1 MAAETIDME
10 IDAVS
15 CCFLCLFSVYNFFVQ
30 TTVVMAIVVDMAEAV
45 MMIDAVVVSMI
56 VVVVMMIVAVDMT
69 IDAVADMMIDAVV
82 ADSIET
88 AVMVAVEIG
97 MMTDAV
103 MMIDGTM
110 TDVITIGMTHI
121 RMVGEDTTEG
131 ATGQTTTLVQ

>member
-1 MAAETIDME
+1 
-10 IDAVS
+10 
-15 CCFLCLFSVYNFFVQ
+15 
-30 TTVVMAIVVDMAEAV
+30 MAIVVDMVEAV
-45 MMIDAVVVSMI
+45 MMIDAVVVALMT
-56 VVVVMMIVAVDMT
+56 VVVVMMIVAVVDMT
-69 IDAVADMMIDAVV
+69 IDVADTMIDAAVV
-82 ADSIET
+82 ASTGT

>member
-1 MAAETIDME
+1 
-10 IDAVS
+10 
-15 CCFLCLFSVYNFFVQ
+15 
-30 TTVVMAIVVDMAEAV
+30 MAIVVDMVEAV
-45 MMIDAVVVSMI
+45 MMIDVVVVALMT
-56 VVVVMMIVAVDMT
+56 VAVVMMIVVVDMT
-69 IDAVADMMIDAVV
+69 IDVADMMIDAVV
-82 ADSIET
+82 VDSTGT